1 MTPFSSDKPSLK
13 GEMQHHNYNF
23 YVLYTHYMITKEL
36 YGPIFSNSQCIT
48 SVFHYDMLCTFYQR
62 ITGVKIN

>member
-48 SVFHYDMLCTFYQR
+48 SVFICSYDSIMICYAHF
-62 ITGVKIN
+62 INE